1 MYDVTQVKIIKP
13 AANIIRQTQA
23 LKRTKPAANTYDTPR
38 LKNSYSRQQIN
49 VCRIQA
55 NISRAGI
62 NKFGPRL
69 KLEPA

>member
-13 AANIIRQTQA
+13 AIISSDPGF
-23 LKRTKPAANTYDTPR
+23 KINKPAANTYDTPR

-69 KLEPA
+69 PNREPA